1 MGAQSAI
8 LLIIIWKMGS
18 VPHAQATRFV
28 MEWMWGTRKA
38 ALMDI
43 IAIQKDNTCAL
54 ANFQIAQ
61 LAKQMD
67 QNAQVARHI
76 IALI

>member
-1 MGAQSAI
+1 
-8 LLIIIWKMGS
+8 
-18 VPHAQATRFV
+18 
-28 MEWMWGTRKA
+28 
-38 ALMDI
+38 MDI
-43 IAIQKDNTCAL
+43 IAIQKDNICAL

-61 LAKQMD
+61 FAKQMD